1 MPAAA
6 VAKPRSAAPA
16 RKAPGARAEQVRLSA
31 PATRT
36 SHVPAPGQR
45 PPPRRAGAGWA
56 GVALG
61 AGRAAD
67 AVAEGAS
74 PSTAIRRGAPLS
86 IMRSCGCGGTC
97 AECRGA
103 GTETI
108 QRQASGPA
116 GAADYARLGRRAH
129 GAGAPLDAATLDFM
143 QPRFGHRLD
152 GVRVHTDHF
161 AQQQA
166 RALGANAFTLGQDM
180 FFAGGA
186 YQPGTA
192 SGRRLLAHELTHT
205 VQQRGAARSGT
216 GLGPQ
221 SVSRPGDTLEREADA
236 MADRIVG
243 GGTVAVQGRACDAAI
258 ARDGILPDIDL
269 PDISLPSVSDLREGA
284 ESVVEAGREL
294 VDSGR
299 ELVDNAV
306 EGATEAIEWV
316 ATAAGEAALAEANAL
331 AGLLGGR
338 VIIRKGC
345 VVIQFDQITVFPSF
359 QKTLASSPPV
369 GFFVPLLEGGVM
381 LGPIPVVGMAGLL
394 AYAQLSAEAA
404 VGPGV
409 VRNIEFQ
416 LCPFSRKLSA
426 SAQFYA
432 AAALAPRLTLFGG
445 AFGALGT
452 LIPTTPPI
460 PIVLIAQA
468 GLRGTGTGWGIGA
481 VQDTVTVTYSGGTI
495 SLDNLTELMVG
506 YLLQGNLD
514 FFAALRLYDKI
525 LCQYVHPIGFWQTG
539 EAMKLSIPLTA
550 SYGRGGGSGSIGPIT
565 WGPMPI
571 GDIETAIRPLP
582 TGWNCLSWAEIKRF
596 MCDNGLLPRSWC
608 EDEEGGDDGGGAL
621 RKQQAL
627 AICKCVG
634 DDACGG
640 GKIYRICFDVDD
652 TVCKDHGKLQKAAD
666 DKCNNTQRMK
676 DLCKR
681 PKCYY
686 RHTDAKCP
694 VKDKECKD
702 GHFGGQDDND
712 HQPEAD
718 CPIPVNFRETSAGG
732 TGGGTLTFRYAWDSS
747 TGDLADLTDVGV
759 SEKVDYPGSA
769 DPFIW
774 PSPPWNGDG
783 TPNPTIAPV
792 PPVPGTRGRAVDN
805 HSTKPFK
812 RPYKRA
818 SFTAKQ
824 VYRYETP
831 CKNGGRPVA
840 LSSNINIVRVV
851 KQKADGN
858 YFYRITKSGSSA
870 TVDPLP

>member
-6 VAKPRSAAPA
+6 TAATAAKPRPAAPA
-16 RKAPGARAEQVRLSA
+16 RQAAGVRAEKVHAAA
-31 PATRT
+31 PA
-36 SHVPAPGQR
+36 
-45 PPPRRAGAGWA
+45 PRRAATGWA
-56 GVALG
+56 GLALASGRPADAAAG
-61 AGRAAD
+61 AGAPLA
-67 AVAEGAS
+67 
-74 PSTAIRRGAPLS
+74 TALRRGAPLS
-86 IMRSCGCGGTC
+86 IMRSCACGGTC
-97 AECRGA
+97 AECSGA
-103 GTETI
+103 TAETI
-108 QRQASGPA
+108 QRQGSGPA
-116 GAADYARLGRRAH
+116 DAADYARLGRRAH

-143 QPRFGHRLD
+143 QPRFGRRLD
-152 GVRVHTDHF
+152 GVRVHTDAF

-186 YQPGTA
+186 YQPGTTA
-192 SGRRLLAHELTHT
+192 GRRLLAHELTHT
-205 VQQRGAARSGT
+205 VQQRGAARGGA

-221 SVSRPGDTLEREADA
+221 SVSRPGDALEREADA

-243 GGTVAVQGRACDAAI
+243 GGLVAVQGRARGAAI

-269 PDISLPSVSDLREGA
+269 PDVSLPSVSDLREGA

-299 ELVDNAV
+299 ELVDEAV
-306 EGATEAIEWV
+306 EGATEAVEWV

-345 VVIQFDQITVFPSF
+345 VVIQFDSITVFPSF

-381 LGPIPVVGMAGLL
+381 LGPVPVVGMAGLL

-445 AFGALGT
+445 GFAALGT
-452 LIPTTPPI
+452 IIPFEPPI

-481 VQDTVTVTYSGGTI
+481 VQDTITVTYSGGTI

-550 SYGRGGGSGSIGPIT
+550 SYGRGGGSGSIGPVT

-596 MCDNGLLPRSWC
+596 MCDNGLLPRSLC
-608 EDEEGGDDGGGAL
+608 EEEGGGDDEGGGAL

-640 GKIYRICFDVDD
+640 GKIYRVCFDVDD

-676 DLCKR
+676 ELCTR

-702 GHFGGQDDND
+702 GHVSGGEDDD

-718 CPIPVNFRETSAGG
+718 CPIPVNFRETSAGD

-774 PSPPWNGDG
+774 PSPPWDG
-783 TPNPTIAPV
+783 GGTNNPTILPV

-805 HSTKPFK
+805 HSTHGFK
-812 RPYKRA
+812 KPYKRA

-858 YFYRITKSGSSA
+858 FFYRITKSGSSA